1 MPLVCHFKIWQDWYT
16 HGPYELRMTMYDHTY
31 KICTGPN
38 RTKSKNCETGVDTNF
53 SPLTKN
59 LFSIVT
65 YWERE
70 NEFSIIEYHKV
81 YQPHSMAGSW
91 PRRSWLTQNGFLGCF
106 LWMFCFIFGIFGH
119 AAFFSVSFP
128 FLSLFNLLVL
138 ILFWLVLLFFFLGV
152 FLRNRVE
159 HEVG

>member
-1 MPLVCHFKIWQDWYT
+1 MLLVCHFKIWQDWYT
-16 HGPYELRMTMYDHTY
+16 HGPYELRLTMYDHTY

-65 YWERE
+65 CWERE
-70 NEFSIIEYHKV
+70 NKFSIIEYHKV

-91 PRRSWLTQNGFLGCF
+91 PRRSWPTQNGFHGGFFVNVLFYFWYF
-106 LWMFCFIFGIFGH
+106 LSCCI
-119 AAFFSVSFP
+119 FSVSFP
-128 FLSLFNLLVL
+128 FLSFFNFLVL
-138 ILFWLVLLFFFLGV
+138 ILFCLVLLFFFLGV